1 MKARSL
7 SKKTLEKMISE
18 EKFNLGSVRSTEKV
32 AKETKEVD
40 ANDYAN
46 SLAKH
51 IDYAKA
57 LKIEETR
64 LTTRIRKVQIIREKL
79 KKRIIGNL

>member
-7 SKKTLEKMISE
+7 SKTILEKMITE
-18 EKFNLGSVRSTEKV
+18 EKSQLGSMRSIEKV
-32 AKETKEVD
+32 AKDTEEVD
-40 ANDYAN
+40 AKDYAN

-57 LKIEETR
+57 LKLEEVR
-64 LTTRIRKVQIIREKL
+64 LAKRIRKVQNIREKL
-79 KKRIIGNL
+79 RKRIIENI